1 MTNKPDNINK
11 KYFCRKWCGRCTYFH
26 GCVWLAGA
34 KKLEKLQES
43 FFYSTDVVLF
53 QKWSHWEY
61 NCDEWARKNCTSG
74 DFIHSRVTFFSIRCS
89 YKETEHLWNTRI
101 QSKNPYILNSMQLR
115 SNVFWWYPQTVDGF
129 FSGDR
134 QLACQQQTV
143 FKTCISVFITF
154 FSAFHTESC
163 FVYFFMLLTYKL

>member
-1 MTNKPDNINK
+1 MMWKMYLFPWMCMAGWCKTTGEASGKFFLFDRCCVISKVKPLRIQL
-11 KYFCRKWCGRCTYFH
+11 W
-26 GCVWLAGA
+26 WMSQ
-34 KKLEKLQES
+34 KKLYQWGL
-43 FFYSTDVVLF
+43 YSQQSD
-53 QKWSHWEY
+53 
-61 NCDEWARKNCTSG
+61 
-74 DFIHSRVTFFSIRCS
+74 FFSIRCR

-101 QSKNPYILNSMQLR
+101 QSKNPYILNSMQLW

-134 QLACQQQTV
+134 QLVCQQQTV